1 MPRDDKLRPQ
11 FILDRTVR
19 SDRTVHRGVGAA
31 RAPMPDVCYANA
43 AQSRCT
49 QREIMQGRKGHVI
62 RLVHIFVDMTPVT
75 DEKPFQ

>member
-31 RAPMPDVCYANA
+31 RAPMPDVCVL
-43 AQSRCT
+43 R
-49 QREIMQGRKGHVI
+49 QRGSDAESLRLPLPPGRA
-62 RLVHIFVDMTPVT
+62 
-75 DEKPFQ
+75 